1 MTASSKSVFHTQTVV
16 TARNPS
22 SSRRRQME
30 QPHWFI
36 RMDENWMWRWF
47 IADANGQPLAVSR
60 AEFFN
65 REDAVRNLEVAR
77 LALNGF

>member
-1 MTASSKSVFHTQTVV
+1 
-16 TARNPS
+16 
-22 SSRRRQME
+22 ME